1 MLLSKGCIYG
11 LRSSLFLA
19 SQENDEYVSIR
30 EMSEKLDISFHFL
43 TKILQ
48 QLTSTGLME
57 SHKGPKGGI
66 RLTKSG
72 SEVNLFEIVAAID
85 GVELFTECALGLP
98 GCGVKKPCPLHEKW
112 AGTRDGIRYML
123 ENTNLMEL
131 AKKGKEQNLRI
142 TEHGGFEW
150 LLNNDCNDAS

>member
-1 MLLSKGCIYG
+1 MLLSKACVYG

-19 SQENDEYVSIR
+19 SRKADGYISIR

-48 QLTSTGLME
+48 QLTSAGLME
-57 SHKGPKGGI
+57 SHKGPKGGV

-85 GVELFTECALGLP
+85 GTELFTECALGLP
-98 GCGVKKPCPLHEKW
+98 GCGVKKPCPLHDKW
-112 AGTRDGIRYML
+112 ADTRDGIRVML
-123 ENTNLMEL
+123 ESTNLVEL
-131 AKKGKEQNLRI
+131 ARKGKAENLRI
-142 TEHGGFEW
+142 TEDGGFEW
-150 LLNNDCNDAS
+150 V

>member
-1 MLLSKGCIYG
+1 MLLSKACVYG

-19 SQENDEYVSIR
+19 SHENDEYISIR

-48 QLTSTGLME
+48 QLTSAGLME
-57 SHKGPKGGI
+57 SQKGPKGGV

-72 SEVNLFEIVAAID
+72 SEVSLYEVVAAID
-85 GVELFTECALGLP
+85 GTELFTECALGLP
-98 GCGVKKPCPLHEKW
+98 GCGVKKPCPLHDKW
-112 AGTRDGIRYML
+112 ADTRDGIRHML
-123 ENTNLMEL
+123 ENTDLVEL

-142 TEHGGFEW
+142 TDDGGFEW
-150 LLNNDCNDAS
+150 T